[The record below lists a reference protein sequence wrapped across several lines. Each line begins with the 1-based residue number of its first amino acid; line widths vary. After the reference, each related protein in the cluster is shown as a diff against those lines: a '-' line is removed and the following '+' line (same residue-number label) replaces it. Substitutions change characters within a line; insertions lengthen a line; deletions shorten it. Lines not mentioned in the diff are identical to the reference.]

1 MLIRCTNTP
10 TEAPKNALSVRIGF
24 FHCTYELESTD
35 YHVDGTH
42 FVFFIETNLTRSKFQ
57 AIAHQLKTLSQLEQ
71 KEVHKILNGNYFL
84 MAIEKEGMHMHMMR
98 DASGIKTAYYSLSR
112 SQLCVGSIMHEVARY
127 QRHVAFNKAG
137 VFQLLYSG
145 YLLDGF
151 TFYEGVSEIKM
162 GQHLIFNEEMEL
174 VAKSVYDIKLAQY
187 DNPYSEEE
195 NFRMLRR
202 EFQLA
207 HKPFLSKINR
217 VLLSGGLDSIA
228 MLISLDDIAGGKHL
242 DSLSF
247 KVKDT
252 SQDESVYSTSIA
264 KHLDIENK
272 LQEIDPNDPAVI
284 KDFEAKVLR
293 MNNPYYGAWIFGHFQ
308 GTPEEMYYAGQDT
321 RLHTPALNEVDKWA
335 YALLEHRDKWWL
347 KKGLNPLSKRIIIP
361 CLKALGWEKTNNRIF
376 RNLYKAAHI
385 FDLKQ
390 YINKFYLKIDKQK
403 IRAKGLPTDYYEK
416 ITRLLDLNLE
426 NCPSKRALYN
436 EIVRLKWREQYIYD
450 MRYLQDIA
458 RINTTYIAMP
468 FYNKEV
474 AEFSSGIPFAMA
486 TKPMLGR
493 ARFGSRKN
501 IIYKYVLRKAF
512 RDKLNDL
519 TYYRAKAVSM
529 TLHQLFN
536 GPLGDKVGHIL
547 QKDLEAKDSFI
558 RQFGLEK
565 VVDKYSQKS
574 TWGFGDS
581 DYLHLAYYIAT
592 LAVYHREVV
601 LAKTPTAAAKVSV
614 SSS

>member
-1 MLIRCTNTP
+1 MLIRCTQTP
-10 TEAPKNALSVRIGF
+10 AQAPKNALSEKIGF
-24 FHCTYELESTD
+24 FHCTYELEKTD
-35 YHVDGTH
+35 YRVDGTH
-42 FVFFIETNLTRSKFQ
+42 FVFFVETNLTHSKFEAVAQ
-57 AIAHQLKTLSQLEQ
+57 KLKSLDRLEQ
-71 KEVHKILNGNYFL
+71 RGIHKLLNGNYFL
-84 MAIEKEGMHMHMMR
+84 MAIEKEGLHVHMMR

-112 SQLCVGSIMHEVARY
+112 SQLCIGSIMHEVARY
-127 QRHVAFNKAG
+127 QKRVAFNKAG

-162 GQHLIFNEEMEL
+162 GQHLIFNEELEL
-174 VAKSVYDIKLAQY
+174 VSKTVYAVKLAQY

-207 HKPFLSKINR
+207 HKPFLSAKNR

-228 MLISLDDIAGGKHL
+228 MLISLDDIANGDHL

-252 SQDESVYSTSIA
+252 TQDESVYSTSIA
-264 KHLDIENK
+264 EHLEIKNTLK
-272 LQEIDPNDPAVI
+272 EIDPNDPQVI

-293 MNNPYYGAWIFGHFQ
+293 MNNPYYGTWIFGHFN

-335 YALLEHRDKWWL
+335 YSLLKHQDKWWL
-347 KKGLNPLSKRIIIP
+347 KNGLNPFSKKVIIP
-361 CLKALGWEKTNNRIF
+361 ILKAMGWEKTNSRIF
-376 RNLYKAAHI
+376 RNLYKAMHI

-403 IRAKGLPTDYYEK
+403 IKDKGLPTDYYEK
-416 ITRLLDLNLE
+416 ITRLLDLDLDK
-426 NCPSKRALYN
+426 CPSSRALYN
-436 EIVRLKWREQYIYD
+436 EIVRLKWSEQYIYD

-458 RINTTYIAMP
+458 RINNTYIAMP

-474 AEFSSGIPFAMA
+474 AEFSSGIPFGMA

-493 ARFGSRKN
+493 ARFGGRKN

-536 GPLGDKVGHIL
+536 GPLGKKVGEIL
-547 QKDLEAKDSFI
+547 KKDLESKDSFI
-558 RQFGLEK
+558 KQFRLEK
-565 VVDKYSQKS
+565 IANKYFDKS
-574 TWGFGDS
+574 TWEYGDS

-592 LAVYHREVV
+592 LAVYHHQVV
-601 LAKTPTAAAKVSV
+601 LAPRTTDNVAVSAT
-614 SSS
+614 

>member
-1 MLIRCTNTP
+1 MLIRCTQTP
-10 TEAPKNALSVRIGF
+10 TQAPKNALSEKIGY
-24 FHCTYELESTD
+24 FHCTYALETTD
-35 YHVDGTH
+35 YHVDGNH
-42 FVFFIETNLTRSKFQ
+42 FVFFIETNLTHSKFK
-57 AIAHQLKTLSQLEQ
+57 AIAPKLEALAQLEQ
-71 KEVHKILNGNYFL
+71 KEVHKLLNGNYFL
-84 MAIEKEGMHMHMMR
+84 IAIEKEGLHIHMMR
-98 DASGIKTAYYSLSR
+98 DASGIKTAYYSLNRSR
-112 SQLCVGSIMHEVARY
+112 LCVGSVMHEVARY
-127 QRHVAFNKAG
+127 QKRVAFNKAG

-162 GQHLIFNEEMEL
+162 GQHLIFNEELEL
-174 VAKSVYDIKLAQY
+174 VSKSVYAVKLAQY

-207 HKPFLSKINR
+207 HKPFLSGKNR

-228 MLISLDDIAGGKHL
+228 MLISLDDIANQEHL

-252 SQDESVYSTSIA
+252 AQDESVYSTSIA
-264 KHLDIENK
+264 EHLDIENT
-272 LQEIDPNDPAVI
+272 LQEIDPNAPEVI

-293 MNNPYYGAWIFGHFQ
+293 MNNPYYGTWIFGHFR

-335 YALLEHRDKWWL
+335 YSFLKHQDKWWL
-347 KKGLNPLSKRIIIP
+347 KNGLNPLSQRVVIP
-361 CLKALGWEKTNNRIF
+361 MLKALGWEKTNNRIF

-385 FDLKQ
+385 FDLKK

-416 ITRLLDLNLE
+416 ITRLLDLKIE

-436 EIVRLKWREQYIYD
+436 EIVRLKWSEQYIYD

-458 RINTTYIAMP
+458 RINNTYIAMP

-474 AEFSSGIPFAMA
+474 AEFSSGIPFGMA
-486 TKPMLGR
+486 TKPMIGR
-493 ARFGSRKN
+493 ARFGQKKN

-536 GPLGDKVGHIL
+536 GPLGKKIGQIL
-547 QKDLEAKDSFI
+547 KEDLASTDSFI
-558 RQFGLEK
+558 KQFKLEK
-565 VVDKYSQKS
+565 VATKYFDKSS
-574 TWGFGDS
+574 WGFSDS

-592 LAVYHREVV
+592 LAIYHHKVV
-601 LAKTPTAAAKVSV
+601 RAATTKDTASVTVS
-614 SSS
+614 

>member
-10 TEAPKNALSVRIGF
+10 TQAPKNALSEKIGF
-24 FHCTYELESTD
+24 FHCTYELEATD
-35 YHVDGTH
+35 YHLDGTH
-42 FVFFIETNLTRSKFQ
+42 FVFFIETNMTRRKFQ
-57 AIAHQLKTLSQLEQ
+57 DVAPKLKVLSQLEQ
-71 KEVHKILNGNYFL
+71 KEVHKLLNGNYFL
-84 MAIEKEGMHMHMMR
+84 IAIEKEGMHIHMMR
-98 DASGIKTAYYSLSR
+98 DASGIKTAYYSQSR

-127 QRHVAFNKAG
+127 QKRVAFNKAG

-174 VAKSVYDIKLAQY
+174 VAKSVYEVKLAQY

-207 HKPFLSKINR
+207 HKPFLSEKNH

-228 MLISLDDIAGGKHL
+228 MLISLDDIAEGQEV

-252 SQDESVYSTSIA
+252 AQDESIYSTSIA
-264 KHLDIENK
+264 KHLDIDNQ

-335 YALLEHRDKWWL
+335 YAFLKHQDKWWL
-347 KKGLNPLSKRIIIP
+347 KNGLNPLSKRIIIP
-361 CLKALGWEKTNNRIF
+361 LTKALGWEKTNNRIF

-385 FDLKQ
+385 FDLKK

-403 IRAKGLPTDYYEK
+403 IDAKGLPTDYYEK
-416 ITRLLDLNLE
+416 ITRLLDLKLE

-436 EIVRLKWREQYIYD
+436 EIVRLKWSEQYIYD

-458 RINTTYIAMP
+458 RINTTHIAMP

-474 AEFSSGIPFAMA
+474 AEFSSGIPFSMA

-493 ARFGSRKN
+493 ARFGRRKN

-536 GPLGDKVGHIL
+536 GPLGEKVGQIL
-547 QKDLEAKDSFI
+547 RHDLDAQDSFI
-558 RQFGLEK
+558 KQFKLEK
-565 VVDKYSQKS
+565 VAQQYFTKS
-574 TWGFGDS
+574 NWAYGDS

-592 LAVYHREVV
+592 LVVYHQKVV
-601 LAKTPTAAAKVSV
+601 LAKASTGAAQVSV